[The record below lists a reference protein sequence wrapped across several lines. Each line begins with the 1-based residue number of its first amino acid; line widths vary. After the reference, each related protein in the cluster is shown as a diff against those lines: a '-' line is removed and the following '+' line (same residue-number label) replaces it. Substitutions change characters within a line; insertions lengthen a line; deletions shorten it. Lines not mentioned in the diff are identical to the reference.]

1 MSKLK
6 PNFYRLTGLMKTN
19 TYIETGTYYGINLNE
34 VANEYAQIY
43 SIEIEN
49 KWINYN
55 KKKFEGFQNI
65 NLIEG
70 DSTTVLIELCKEI
83 NNASTF
89 FLDSH
94 YSGEGTGYKNKTSPI
109 RS

>member
-49 KWINYN
+49 KWIN
-55 KKKFEGFQNI
+55 
-65 NLIEG
+65 
-70 DSTTVLIELCKEI
+70 
-83 NNASTF
+83 ASM
-89 FLDSH
+89 L
-94 YSGEGTGYKNKTSPI
+94 
-109 RS
+109 